1 MNTYEKYTYDRQ
13 FPAGQRDSSPA
24 PKSALLTSNR
34 SFPAPAGGSNSMALK
49 ILQQQACVQTD
60 RGQSPGYTRCNIIQ
74 GIFEDGFS
82 EQNIGRK
89 TDEEIR
95 DHVSQSFVQIGL
107 LIDNSDNAKEVKS
120 IICELALLPT
130 GRKLIKHMSSSYLDA
145 VTDGADIE
153 QYRALQNY
161 TYKLTS
167 LCNHVAGDKYE
178 LILELKNE
186 IAQDIAT
193 TPFSAQHMDLD
204 HRLSEYLSLTDLLK
218 SEDSDYETLMK
229 EVFDAKNILSSSIN
243 TSLNLLKE
251 QLAGQKVITIKQGDN
266 AAEPLNADR
275 AENGQGTGS
284 EVSYNFRANSTA
296 TLQEKLLQLSHELIH
311 AMHNQ
316 YGKKNSD
323 YGREEMATIGLVQA
337 GEATRART
345 EAEYAELEEIMRIT
359 ENNIILELNTKDNLH
374 FPLRQSHE

>member
-1 MNTYEKYTYDRQ
+1 
-13 FPAGQRDSSPA
+13 
-24 PKSALLTSNR
+24 
-34 SFPAPAGGSNSMALK
+34 MALK

-82 EQNIGRK
+82 EQSIGGK

-107 LIDNSDNAKEVKS
+107 LIDNSDNAEEVKS

-130 GRKLIKHMSSSYLDA
+130 GRKLIKHMSSSYLGATA
-145 VTDGADIE
+145 VGTGIE
-153 QYRALQNY
+153 RYQAYESCISIL
-161 TYKLTS
+161 TKLLTAVRKIEHA
-167 LCNHVAGDKYE
+167 NI
-178 LILELKNE
+178 ILLKDE
-186 IAQDIAT
+186 IAGKPDIT
-193 TPFSAQHMDLD
+193 GTPHSEAYLALD
-204 HRLSEYLSLTDLLK
+204 HLLSDYLDLTALLSPEH
-218 SEDSDYETLMK
+218 SEDEEYDTHVLQAS
-229 EVFDAKNILSSSIN
+229 AKKTALRASIN
-243 TSLNLLKE
+243 TILNPLQDK
-251 QLAGQKVITIKQGDN
+251 LAATKVISIKQGDN

-284 EVSYNFRANSTA
+284 EVSYNFEANSTA

-316 YGKKNSD
+316 YGKKNID
-323 YGREEMATIGLVQA
+323 YDREEMATIGLVPA

-345 EAEYAELEEIMRIT
+345 EDEYAELDEIMRIT
-359 ENNIILELNTKDNLH
+359 ENNIISELNTKDTPH